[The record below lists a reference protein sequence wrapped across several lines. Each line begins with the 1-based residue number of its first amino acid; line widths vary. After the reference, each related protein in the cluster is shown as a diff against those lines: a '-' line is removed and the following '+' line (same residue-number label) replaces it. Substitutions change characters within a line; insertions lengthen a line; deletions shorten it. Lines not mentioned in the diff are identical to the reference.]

1 MPAARLGLSQS
12 DKKTDAVKRTYRY
25 LLSLVWLIGFCL
37 NASTAVA
44 IDLSKPSYDYLGKD
58 LYYLLESEPLSL
70 AQAMQAQQD
79 GAYTQHHNS
88 VLHLGIN
95 PPAHW
100 VYLPL
105 NNPQAKPVLR
115 YLEVGPVWLDR
126 FDAYLVENQHVL
138 HASSA
143 GDELPQHAQPVPVQG
158 YVIPLQIPPGQSAL
172 FLRFNT
178 IDTQPLML
186 RLLTSEQQHRLT
198 LWNSY
203 SHGGLYGFLLALIA
217 FNLMLFGGL
226 RDRNSLNYSLF
237 LATFITLNLT
247 YTGHLNAWGWPE
259 TASVTHHGITIL
271 MVAMAWAGI
280 HFARHFL
287 QLPQLYPRLN
297 LFLKYY
303 SSGCLLVVVVL
314 ASFDMALPAQYV
326 TFAALVAFP
335 LIMVSLG
342 ALCWHRGLLAAR
354 YFLAATTF
362 GMLGTAAT
370 NLTVMGV
377 LPFTMIGYRAVEIG
391 LLIEAT
397 LLALALA
404 FRMREHQAARLQA
417 EKLARTDPLTQLL
430 NRRAFFELSD
440 GLWNSA
446 KRHRRPLSVILLD
459 IDHFKRINDEHGH
472 ANGDL
477 VLVAV
482 STLLQ
487 QVARQAD
494 LVVRWGGEEFLLLL
508 PETNVE
514 QACLLAER
522 LCQRLAQLKP
532 AGICI
537 SASLGVAQLHLE
549 HTLDSLIDAADTQL
563 YKAKHA
569 GRNRVACADRLTRQ
583 QGATHS

>member
-1 MPAARLGLSQS
+1 M
-12 DKKTDAVKRTYRY
+12 KRTYHY
-25 LLSLVWLIGFCL
+25 LISLCWLLGFCL
-37 NASTAVA
+37 QVSAATA
-44 IDLSKPSYDYLGKD
+44 IDLSQPSYNYLGKD
-58 LYYLLESEPLSL
+58 LYYLLETRPQPLTL
-70 AQAMQAQQD
+70 AQAMQAQRQ
-79 GAYTQHHNS
+79 GQFMQHPSS

-105 NNPQAKPVLR
+105 ENQQDRPVLR
-115 YLEVGPVWLDR
+115 YLEVGPVWVDR

-138 HASSA
+138 FASSA

-158 YVIPLQIPPGQSAL
+158 YVMPLQIPPGRSAL
-172 FLRFNT
+172 FLRFET

-186 RLLTSEQQHRLT
+186 RLLTSEQQQRLI

-226 RDRNSLNYSLF
+226 RDRNSLNYSVF
-237 LATFITLNLT
+237 LATFIALNLT

-259 TASVTHHGITIL
+259 TASITHYGIVVL
-271 MVAMAWAGI
+271 MVAMAWTGL

-287 QLPQLYPRLN
+287 QLAQFYPRLN
-297 LFLKYY
+297 GLIKHY
-303 SSGCLLVVVVL
+303 SNACLLLVVAF
-314 ASFDMALPAQYV
+314 ASFDMALPAQYL

-335 LIMVSLG
+335 FIMMALG
-342 ALCWHRGLLAAR
+342 ALCWRKGLLAAR

-362 GMLGTAAT
+362 GMLGTAIS

-377 LPFTMIGYRAVEIG
+377 LPFTLLGYRAVEVG

-404 FRMREHQAARLQA
+404 YRMRQHQAARLRA
-417 EKLARTDPLTQLL
+417 EELARTDPLTQLL

-440 GLWNSA
+440 RLWSTSIRNQ
-446 KRHRRPLSVILLD
+446 RPLAVILID

-472 ANGDL
+472 ATGDL

-487 QVARQAD
+487 QLARHGD
-494 LVVRWGGEEFLLLL
+494 LTVRWGGEEFLLLL
-508 PETNVE
+508 PETNAE

-522 LCQRLAQLKP
+522 LCVRIAQLKP
-532 AGICI
+532 SGIAV
-537 SASLGVAQLHLE
+537 SASLGVAQLGGE
-549 HTLDSLIDAADTQL
+549 SNLDELINTADEQL
-563 YKAKHA
+563 YRAKHA
-569 GRNRVACADRLTRQ
+569 GRNQVVCAHAA
-583 QGATHS
+583 GE